1 MSSRALNETPWDKRK
16 TEKRDL
22 DEEMGGGAYRI
33 HHLPFSSP
41 PVESEMPL
49 YRWLFCV
56 SVSKS
61 LSSISLIREERMRV
75 GQNWGGGVTWEATN
89 CFDAIGPCL
98 LCLFCTHT
106 PTPLPVLMLNLRVQ
120 FILWLEQMAVLKA
133 ATFTFVVLM
142 TSFGSCSCNNKQS
155 HDLIPQRTVL

>member
-1 MSSRALNETPWDKRK
+1 MSSRALNKTPWDKRK

-75 GQNWGGGVTWEATN
+75 GQNWGGGLPGKPLIALMPLAPVCYVFFA
-89 CFDAIGPCL
+89 
-98 LCLFCTHT
+98 
-106 PTPLPVLMLNLRVQ
+106 PTPPHPVLMLNLRVQ
-120 FILWLEQMAVLKA
+120 FILWLGQMAVLKA

-142 TSFGSCSCNNKQS
+142 TSFGSCSSNNKQS

>member
-75 GQNWGGGVTWEATN
+75 GQNWGGALPGKPLIALMPLALVCYVFFA
-89 CFDAIGPCL
+89 
-98 LCLFCTHT
+98 
-106 PTPLPVLMLNLRVQ
+106 PTPPHPYP
-120 FILWLEQMAVLKA
+120 
-133 ATFTFVVLM
+133 
-142 TSFGSCSCNNKQS
+142 C
-155 HDLIPQRTVL
+155 

>member
-75 GQNWGGGVTWEATN
+75 GQNWGGVTWEATN

-106 PTPLPVLMLNLRVQ
+106 PTPRVDAK
-120 FILWLEQMAVLKA
+120 FESAIYL
-133 ATFTFVVLM
+133 VVGAN
-142 TSFGSCSCNNKQS
+142 GSSEGS
-155 HDLIPQRTVL
+155 HLHFYCFNDIIWIM